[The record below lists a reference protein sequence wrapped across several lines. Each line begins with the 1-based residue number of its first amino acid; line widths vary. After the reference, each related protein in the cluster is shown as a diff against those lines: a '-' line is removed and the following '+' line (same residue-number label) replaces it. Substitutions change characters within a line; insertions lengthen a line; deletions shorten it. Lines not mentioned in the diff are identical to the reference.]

1 MSFFSQIVE
10 NKALVIPI
18 AAWIIAQI
26 LKTIIQSLR
35 DKHLNLRYLASAGGM
50 PSAHTALVCSLATTI
65 GILYSASSG
74 LFAISVVLAVVV
86 MYDATGVRQAVDK
99 QSVVLNHLLDNF
111 PKTQREFEFILRQL
125 VGHTRLQVVM
135 GAILGIL
142 LACWWV

>member
-1 MSFFSQIVE
+1 MSIFSQIVE
-10 NKALVIPI
+10 HKALVIPI

-35 DKHLNLRYLASAGGM
+35 DKHFNIRYLVSAGGM
-50 PSAHTALVCSLATTI
+50 PSAHTALVCALATTI
-65 GILYSASSG
+65 GILYSVSSG

-99 QSVVLNHLLDNF
+99 QSAVLNHLLDNF

-125 VGHTRLQVVM
+125 VGHTRLQVAM

>member
-1 MSFFSQIVE
+1 MSFFNQIIE

-18 AAWIIAQI
+18 VAWIIAQI

-35 DKHLNLRYLASAGGM
+35 DKHLNIRYLLSAGGM
-50 PSAHTALVCSLATTI
+50 PSAHSALVCALATTI

-74 LFAISVVLAVVV
+74 LFASSVVLAVVV

-99 QSVVLNHLLDNF
+99 QSAVLNHLLDNF

-135 GAILGIL
+135 GAILGIF

>member
-35 DKHLNLRYLASAGGM
+35 DKHFNIRYLISAGGM
-50 PSAHTALVCSLATTI
+50 PSAHTALVCALATTI
-65 GILYSASSG
+65 GILYSADSG
-74 LFAISVVLAVVV
+74 LFAISVVLAFVV

-135 GAILGIL
+135 GATLGIL
-142 LACWWV
+142 LAVWLA